1 MFMQLLED
9 LSEKQ
14 KHEEKIQEELE
25 ELKDILRSDKQNL
38 AELTSDRDKFRSL
51 CDEKDSEIQ
60 VIMIMYMKLLVST
73 KDQFLHF
80 LLP

>member
-1 MFMQLLED
+1 MQLLED